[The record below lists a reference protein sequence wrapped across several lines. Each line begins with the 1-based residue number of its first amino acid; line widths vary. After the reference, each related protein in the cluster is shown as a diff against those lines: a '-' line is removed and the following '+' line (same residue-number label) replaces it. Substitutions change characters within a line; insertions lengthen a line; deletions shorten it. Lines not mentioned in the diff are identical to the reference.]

1 MPYVASIHI
10 YPVKSL
16 DGIAVG
22 RATILPSGALE
33 GDRAIAIFD
42 DLGQFVNGK
51 RNSGV
56 HFLRFSFDV
65 ENGIVCLKIQGT
77 EQEFFFQ
84 IDTERA
90 EIESW
95 LSSYFGFHVKLV
107 ENLLIG
113 FPDDTASPGPTV
125 IGTETIAEVASWFP
139 RVSVN
144 EMRQRLRANIEIGDV
159 PPFWEDQLFTEA
171 NEVVQFQIGQAI
183 FEGINPCQRCIVT
196 AGNPRTKE
204 TYPNFQKI
212 FTAKRQE
219 KMPDWARQSRFN
231 HFYRLSINT
240 RLPPQAAG
248 KTVQV
253 GDKVEILGVRK
264 SQF

>member
-10 YPVKSL
+10 YPIKSL
-16 DGIAVG
+16 DGIAVSE
-22 RATILPSGALE
+22 ATILASGALE
-33 GDRAIAIFD
+33 GDRQLAIFD

-56 HFLRFSFDV
+56 HFLRFSFDAATGTV
-65 ENGIVCLKIQGT
+65 GLKIQGT

-107 ENLLIG
+107 ENLLVG
-113 FPDDTASPGPTV
+113 FPDDTTSPGPTL
-125 IGTETIAEVASWFP
+125 ISTETIAEVASWFP

-144 EMRQRLRANIEIGDV
+144 EMRQRLRANIEIADV
-159 PPFWEDQLFTEA
+159 PPFWEDQLFGETD
-171 NEVVQFQIGQAI
+171 EVVKFQIGQAI
-183 FEGINPCQRCIVT
+183 FEGINPCQRCIVPT
-196 AGNPRTKE
+196 RNPQTKE

-212 FTAKRQE
+212 FTAKRKE
-219 KMPDWARQSRFN
+219 TMPDWVKQSRFN
-231 HFYRLSINT
+231 HLYRLSVNT
-240 RLPPQAAG
+240 RVTHQAAG
-248 KTVQV
+248 KIVQV
-253 GDKVEILGVRK
+253 GDRVEIIGTSKTL
-264 SQF
+264 F